1 MYMYTLCYSVRT
13 YMYMYIMVLQLLGTI
28 DELQAIGETPS
39 VPVPVSSGPVHTGQ
53 PTAPRDHAGTA
64 SVHVTLP
71 DTAAVASHTSGG
83 STLHK
88 QTLAVLEERGSPT
101 HSVEPLASNLG
112 GVSHFPTQL
121 VSLKPPPAVGTQ
133 YGSDAGGGDG
143 AGGGGGVN
151 VAGRVSRGTLPR
163 GQVHFSDAKQPPRSI
178 SYQDERYR

>member
-1 MYMYTLCYSVRT
+1 MYTLCYSVRT

-28 DELQAIGETPS
+28 DELQAVGETPS
-39 VPVPVSSGPVHTGQ
+39 VPVPVSAGPVHTSQ

-64 SVHVTLP
+64 SVHV
-71 DTAAVASHTSGG
+71 
-83 STLHK
+83 
-88 QTLAVLEERGSPT
+88 
-101 HSVEPLASNLG
+101 SNVG

-133 YGSDAGGGDG
+133 Y
-143 AGGGGGVN
+143 GVN